1 MNVNF
6 VELLNSLNALE
17 DKLSSLNF
25 PQPELL
31 NLEPYT
37 TPFLRSDDLLN
48 FTKRIK
54 DVINRHS
61 DYETNDADNEK
72 IESIKYIIDHSDKN
86 LERLHHGNSGYATP
100 AINAYMISM
109 MYAENLI
116 NDIFSFD
123 LLSDKSLLP
132 SPMIRKLSSYQN
144 RIESISGK
152 TESIEQKIKTIND
165 AYNAAESLPMT
176 MSQLDEA
183 NEEIRKINQSVADR
197 SAEIDQLN
205 TNAKSNERDIGKT
218 KEKLDS
224 YYENIKS
231 KMSSDL
237 KSYEDEAKNYIA
249 QCEQA
254 FRMTTT
260 KGLAWS
266 FQEKANKLNVS
277 IRLWVLALSVSLTIA
292 GIVGYYRYIALD
304 NFFLREGVS
313 GFQTFLQI
321 MISIFSLLTPLWFSW
336 LATKQISQRFKLAED
351 YEFKSSISKAYEG
364 YRREALQLEEDFSQR
379 LFSNALTRLE
389 EPPIRFMSNEMHSS
403 PMSEILSSPAIISAI
418 RKGGD
423 GVDAFLEK
431 TGLMK
436 KSKKDS
442 KKDEDSNGVEPDEE
456 EKDEQK

>member
-1 MNVNF
+1 MNENLI
-6 VELLNSLNALE
+6 ELLNSLNALE
-17 DKLSSLNF
+17 EKLSSINF
-25 PQPELL
+25 PQHELI
-31 NLEPYT
+31 NVDPYIM
-37 TPFLRSDDLLN
+37 PFLRSDDLLN

-54 DVINRHS
+54 EVINRHS
-61 DYETNDADNEK
+61 DYETNDEDNEK
-72 IESIKYIIDHSDKN
+72 IESIKYIIEHSDKN
-86 LERLHHGNSGYATP
+86 LERLPHGNSGYSSP
-100 AINAYMISM
+100 AINAYMLSM

-123 LLSDKSLLP
+123 ILSNKNLLP
-132 SPMIRKLSSYQN
+132 SPMIRKLSSYNN

-152 TESIEQKIKTIND
+152 TESIEQKIKTIDD

-176 MSQLDEA
+176 MSQLGEA
-183 NEEIRKINQSVADR
+183 NEEIRKINQSVINK
-197 SAEIDQLN
+197 STEINELN
-205 TNAKSNERDIGKT
+205 ANAKSNERDIEKT
-218 KEKLDS
+218 KEKLAS
-224 YYENIKS
+224 YYEEIKL

-277 IRLWVLALSVSLTIA
+277 IRLWVLALSISLAIA
-292 GIVGYYRYIALD
+292 GVVGYYRYIALD
-304 NFFLREGVS
+304 QFFLRESVS

-321 MISIFSLLTPLWFSW
+321 IISIFSLLTPLWFSW

-418 RKGGD
+418 KKGGD

-442 KKDEDSNGVEPDEE
+442 KNVTTSNEDESDEK
-456 EKDEQK
+456 EKDDSK